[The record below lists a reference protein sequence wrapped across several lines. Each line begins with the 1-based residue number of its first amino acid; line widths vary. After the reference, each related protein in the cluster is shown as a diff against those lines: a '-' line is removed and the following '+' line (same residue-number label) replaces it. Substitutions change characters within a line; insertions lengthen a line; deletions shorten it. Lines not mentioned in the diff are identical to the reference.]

1 MANIAITTDT
11 NYSALT
17 IANGDTITVDSL
29 ATLTINTNT
38 VNIAG
43 ISFTGLG
50 GKVVVSNSS
59 TTTPI
64 FVNITGAFPVS
75 ADGELRA
82 FGAPIQIGTGDG
94 STTTFALPTGA
105 GGLKYDNISVAWV
118 QRGDTFRDGTAYLRT
133 YSEVDSFT
141 NLVTAYQ
148 DHFTHDTVANT
159 ITFRSAPPSGAAI
172 TIPNIQIRDAG
183 GTTSMTFSGPTEFN
197 YTSIARFDS
206 MSNNSNTQECTFRNC
221 GVRHGGGNGTLNWRR
236 APGTITMTGTA
247 FLCEGASLDCF
258 ACVNIVFKNCIFT
271 GKNTSS
277 VFSAQ
282 PAGVMNVEKALF
294 ACALTNATTGQGGSG
309 FGGSGS
315 TINDVRY
322 AAPVA
327 VSMSV
332 SNSSFDTMQIS
343 PKFYTSQVN
352 NSTGYAMSMQPGYG
366 GNLLQRISNLND
378 LSVLGG
384 YSLFLGFESTA
395 YGNTFNDCTWYAGEG
410 PTFSITDGLRASHV
424 YVVKSLGTTTTAQWQ
439 AIGYSG
445 TAVVGGTFTANSTT
459 PTGTGTV
466 ALAATST
473 IVMDRGPG
481 SRFNKFQIIGVQRG
495 GLITP
500 DPDSSNSVFSNWT
513 HDALTSFTGASGNSY
528 NGATNVTIERLLIQH
543 ATPQT
548 AFGLSLTTGVDTPSM
563 LVYRNVAKTAGR
575 VQIAPFYL
583 KSSTAFT
590 LGSGN
595 VGPAFTKSS
604 LRLFLRN
611 SGDTAT
617 YEAKSYGGVTGI
629 SAFHFRDAGNG
640 SLPATTF
647 DAAYALGVSMRRPA
661 GTYSAIRR
669 MFGVRLSGSNQTAN
683 YSAGHTVTQARTIS
697 GQTVTLTGIVDSI
710 TSNEIRIRDITT
722 SNGTLWPVFA
732 SSSVSSA
739 PLINAT
745 TGYTPASNVW
755 TAQDEYIPTAAITG
769 LSSDLAALPAD
780 SQNRVQFRL
789 TVVRAERAGATDTL
803 TAAFQGAAIDVTLD
817 PAYEAEFFVK
827 PATISAPS
835 LIAGTRVRLYNETKN
850 LELANETLASA
861 GFSKTFDLLGA
872 SVSVGDTISLR
883 AAYQSGLT
891 AKAPLEALGILT
903 AGGLSFAA
911 EQENDATYIGNNID
925 GSAISGITLS
935 PDYTNIEIDLSDS
948 SAPYEISAQSIYNYY
963 IHLLTTSQGIAN
975 FFGAITPIDRMNYQV
990 NSAIVPIKIQN
1001 TGSTDVVVNGGRIF
1015 RDDGVSIISTGA
1027 GAGTGS
1033 LVHDTGFLL
1042 QFLQPQVAAALTSY
1056 GAPSTTSLDAM
1067 ESRLKKKITQAALI

>member
-1 MANIAITTDT
+1 MATIAITTDT
-11 NYSALT
+11 NYSALSIAAGDNIT
-17 IANGDTITVDSL
+17 IDAL
-29 ATLTINTNT
+29 ATLTINSNT
-38 VNIAG
+38 VNLSG

-50 GKVVVSNSS
+50 GKIVVSNPS

-64 FVNITGAFPVS
+64 FVNVTGSISVS

-105 GGLKYDNISVAWV
+105 GSSKYDNISVCWV
-118 QRGDTFRDGTAYLRT
+118 ARGDTFRDGTSYLRT
-133 YSEVDSFT
+133 YAEVDSFT

-159 ITFRSAPPSGAAI
+159 ITFRSAPPAGAAI

-183 GTTSMTFSGPTEFN
+183 GTTGMTFSGPTEFN

-206 MSNNSNTQECTFRNC
+206 MSNNSNTQECTLRNC
-221 GVRHGGGNGTLNWRR
+221 GVRHGGGSGSLNWRR

-247 FLCEGASLDCF
+247 FLCENASLDCF

-322 AAPVA
+322 AAPVS
-327 VSMSV
+327 VSISA
-332 SNSSFDTMQIS
+332 SNSSFDTLQIS

-352 NSTGYAMSMQPGYG
+352 NSTGYAMSLQPGYG
-366 GNLLQRISNLND
+366 GNLFQRISNLND
-378 LSVLGG
+378 LAVLGG
-384 YSLFLGFESTA
+384 YSVLLGGESTA
-395 YGNTFNDCTWYAGEG
+395 YGNTFHDCTWYVGEG
-410 PTFSITDGLRASHV
+410 PTFPITDGLRASHV
-424 YVVKSLGTTTTAQWQ
+424 YAIKSLGTTTTAQWQ

-445 TAVVGGTFTANSTT
+445 TPAVGGTFTANSTA

-473 IVMDRGPG
+473 VILDRGPG
-481 SRFNKFQIIGVQRG
+481 SRFNKFQIFGAQRG
-495 GLITP
+495 GVIFP

-513 HDALTSFTGASGNSY
+513 HDTLTSFTGGSGNSY
-528 NGATNVTIERLLIQH
+528 NGASNINIDRVLIQH
-543 ATPQT
+543 ATPET
-548 AFGLSLTTGVDTPSM
+548 AFGLTLSTGVDTPSM
-563 LVYRNVAKTAGR
+563 LVFRNIAKTAGR
-575 VQIAPFYL
+575 VQINPFYQ
-583 KSSTAFT
+583 KNSTAFS

-604 LRLFLRN
+604 LRFFLRN
-611 SGDTAT
+611 SGDSAT
-617 YEAKSYGGVTGI
+617 YEARSYGGVTGI
-629 SAFHFRDAGNG
+629 TNFHFRDAGNS

-647 DAAYALGVSMRRPA
+647 DAAYSLGVSMRRPA
-661 GTYSAIRR
+661 GTYTATRR
-669 MFGVRLSGSNQTAN
+669 MFGVRLTGSNQTAN
-683 YSAGHTVTQARTIS
+683 YSVGHTVTQARTIS

-710 TSNEIRIRDITT
+710 GSNEIRIRDITT

-732 SSSVSSA
+732 ASSVSAA

-755 TAQDEYIPTAAITG
+755 TGQDEYIPSAALAG
-769 LSSDLAALPAD
+769 LSSDLSSLPAD

-803 TAAFQGAAIDVTLD
+803 TAAFQGAALDVTLD

-850 LELANETLASA
+850 IELANETLTSG

-872 SVSVGDTISLR
+872 LVSVGDTISLR

-891 AKAPLEALGILT
+891 AKTPIESLGILT
-903 AGGLSFAA
+903 AGGLTFAT

-925 GSAISGITLS
+925 GSAVTGISLS
-935 PDYTNIEIDLSDS
+935 PDYTNVEIDLSDA
-948 SAPYEISAQSIYNYY
+948 SAPYEVTAQAIYNYY

-990 NSAIVPIKIQN
+990 NSAVVPIKIQN
-1001 TGSTDVVVNGGRIF
+1001 TGSTDVVLNGGRIF
-1015 RDDGVSIISTGA
+1015 RDDGVSIISTGS
-1027 GAGTGS
+1027 GTGTGS
-1033 LVHDTGFLL
+1033 LVHDTGFLV
-1042 QFLQPQVAAALTSY
+1042 QFLQPQVASALTAF
-1056 GAPSTTSLDAM
+1056 GAPNTADLDAL
-1067 ESRLKKKITQAALI
+1067 EGRLKKKITQAALL